1 MAYIPTPKDLLW
13 TLNNIHIANPWA
25 VPSGGSVFIFRHDSF
40 EFKTFTIAEKT
51 DVQLNYFT
59 PIITNLLC
67 LGYSETSRTICQG
80 VETTAELLENFF
92 DFSKDDI
99 DHALI
104 EGLRKRP
111 HDERFEGR

>member
-13 TLNNIHIANPWA
+13 TLNNIHVGNPWA
-25 VPSGGSVFIFRHDSF
+25 VPSGGSLFIFRHENF

-51 DVQLNYFT
+51 DVQLNYFK

-67 LGYSETSRTICQG
+67 LGYSEVSRTICPG
-80 VETTAELLENFF
+80 VKTTAELLENFF
-92 DFSKDDI
+92 DYSKDDI
-99 DHALI
+99 DRALI

-111 HDERFEGR
+111 HDERYEQR